1 MSVCSIPIL
10 FCRIMKIDFRG
21 ALIDIVGVFGYN
33 DRRHIISSNIKLNNG
48 GSGQNAYN

>member
-1 MSVCSIPIL
+1 M
-10 FCRIMKIDFRG
+10 D

-33 DRRHIISSNIKLNNG
+33 DKWHIISSNNKLNNG